1 MTPTK
6 PQDVDLCGDPIATPH
21 AVGTAIQL
29 VKSAAVQR
37 HKPSPAQLWL
47 NKLMGRIGHL
57 TSDLQRLDQLKHTYQ
72 APHHQAMAVLERE
85 VAEQKKAI
93 ALKLHEHLEVSNLT
107 VVQRRDLSDVVAS
120 LLRMTEHMQDP
131 ALLALMGDY
140 IPQHRENEALKKS
153 MLASRTAQLR
163 KMVEELLGPEEAD
176 NIPDD
181 PDELMA
187 ILHSKM
193 AQTRAQE
200 GQEDAFGAHSTS
212 KRKRKRKRPSAPE
225 QQSQQQAQDT
235 RATLR
240 SIFRQLASSLHPD
253 RETNHV
259 ERERK
264 TALMSQVN
272 AAYKRQDVAALLHMQ
287 VHMLTEDATTV
298 ARLGAQQI
306 ESMTRLLKQQVASLS
321 ADVELAEM
329 SASQALGM
337 SLSAQTHDSAIE
349 RGLKQQRSQLQQRI
363 QQLRNDVQA
372 IQEAGNLK
380 AWLKQQRQIQKKLAR
395 QQAVEQALLG
405 RE

>member
-21 AVGTAIQL
+21 EVGTAIQL
-29 VKSAAVQR
+29 VKSAAAQR

-107 VVQRRDLSDVVAS
+107 VVQRRDLSDVVTS

-153 MLASRTAQLR
+153 MLASRAAQLR
-163 KMVEELLGPEEAD
+163 KMVEELLDPEEAD

-200 GQEDAFGAHSTS
+200 GQEDAFGAHST
-212 KRKRKRKRPSAPE
+212 RKRKRPSAPE

-235 RATLR
+235 KATLR

-253 RETNHV
+253 RETNPV

-287 VHMLTEDATTV
+287 VHMLTEDATTE
-298 ARLGAQQI
+298 ARGGAQQI

-337 SLSAQTHDSAIE
+337 SLSAQTHDTAIE

-372 IQEAGNLK
+372 IQEASNLK

>member
-6 PQDVDLCGDPIATPH
+6 PQDVDLWGDPTATPH

-29 VKSAAVQR
+29 VKAVAAQR
-37 HKPSPAQLWL
+37 HKPSPAQLWF
-47 NKLMGRIGHL
+47 NKLMGRIRHL
-57 TSDLQRLDQLKHTYQ
+57 TADLQRLDQLKHTYQ

-107 VVQRRDLSDVVAS
+107 VVQRRDLFDVVAS

-153 MLASRTAQLR
+153 MVALRAAQLR
-163 KMVEELLGPEEAD
+163 KMVEELLDPEEAD

-193 AQTRAQE
+193 AQTRAQDS
-200 GQEDAFGAHSTS
+200 QEAAFGTHSP
-212 KRKRKRKRPSAPE
+212 RKRKRPSARE
-225 QQSQQQAQDT
+225 QQSQQQAQDAE
-235 RATLR
+235 ATLR

-253 RETNHV
+253 RETNPV

-272 AAYKRQDVAALLHMQ
+272 AAYKRQDVATLLHMQ
-287 VHMLTEDATTV
+287 VHMLSEDATTV
-298 ARLGAQQI
+298 ARMGGQQL

-329 SASQALGM
+329 RASQGLGM

-363 QQLRNDVQA
+363 QHLRNDVQA

-395 QQAVEQALLG
+395 QQAVEQAFLG
-405 RE
+405 DE

>member
-29 VKSAAVQR
+29 VKSAAAQR

-200 GQEDAFGAHSTS
+200 GQEDAFGAHST
-212 KRKRKRKRPSAPE
+212 RKRKRPSAPE

-235 RATLR
+235 KATLR

-349 RGLKQQRSQLQQRI
+349 RGLKQQRRQLQQRI

-380 AWLKQQRQIQKKLAR
+380 AWLKQQRQIQKKLVR

-405 RE
+405 GE

>member
-6 PQDVDLCGDPIATPH
+6 PQDVDLWGDPTATPH

-29 VKSAAVQR
+29 VKAVAAQR
-37 HKPSPAQLWL
+37 HKPSPAQLWF
-47 NKLMGRIGHL
+47 NKLMGRIRHL
-57 TSDLQRLDQLKHTYQ
+57 TADLQRLDQLKHTYQ

-107 VVQRRDLSDVVAS
+107 VVQRRDLFDVVAS

-153 MLASRTAQLR
+153 MVALRAAQLR
-163 KMVEELLGPEEAD
+163 KMVEELLDPEEAD

-193 AQTRAQE
+193 AQTRAQDS
-200 GQEDAFGAHSTS
+200 QEAAFGTHSP
-212 KRKRKRKRPSAPE
+212 RKRKRPSARE
-225 QQSQQQAQDT
+225 QQSQQQAQDAK
-235 RATLR
+235 ATLR

-253 RETNHV
+253 RETNPV

-272 AAYKRQDVAALLHMQ
+272 AAYKRQDVATLLHMQ
-287 VHMLTEDATTV
+287 VHMLSEDATTV
-298 ARLGAQQI
+298 ARMGGQQL

-329 SASQALGM
+329 RASQGLGM

-363 QQLRNDVQA
+363 QHLRNDVQA

-395 QQAVEQALLG
+395 QQAVEQAFLG
-405 RE
+405 DE

>member
-6 PQDVDLCGDPIATPH
+6 PQDVDLWGDPTATPH

-29 VKSAAVQR
+29 VKAVAAQR

-93 ALKLHEHLEVSNLT
+93 ALKLHEHLEVSNFT
-107 VVQRRDLSDVVAS
+107 VVQRRDLFDVVAS

-131 ALLALMGDY
+131 ALRALMGDY

-153 MLASRTAQLR
+153 MAASRAAQLR
-163 KMVEELLGPEEAD
+163 KMVEELLDPEEAD

-181 PDELMA
+181 ADELMA

-193 AQTRAQE
+193 AQTRAQDS
-200 GQEDAFGAHSTS
+200 QEDAFGAHSP
-212 KRKRKRKRPSAPE
+212 RKRKRKRPSAPE

-235 RATLR
+235 KATLR

-253 RETNHV
+253 RETNPG

-287 VHMLTEDATTV
+287 VHMLSEDATAV
-298 ARLGAQQI
+298 ARMGAQQI

-329 SASQALGM
+329 RASQALGM

-363 QQLRNDVQA
+363 QHLRNDVQA

>member
-21 AVGTAIQL
+21 AVGTAIRL

-200 GQEDAFGAHSTS
+200 GQEDAFGAHST
-212 KRKRKRKRPSAPE
+212 RKRKRPSAPE

-235 RATLR
+235 KATLR

-380 AWLKQQRQIQKKLAR
+380 AWLKQQRQIQKNWPGNKPLSKHCWG
-395 QQAVEQALLG
+395 VNKV
-405 RE
+405 

>member
-6 PQDVDLCGDPIATPH
+6 PQDVDLWGDPTATPH

-29 VKSAAVQR
+29 VKAVAAQR
-37 HKPSPAQLWL
+37 HKPSPAQLWF
-47 NKLMGRIGHL
+47 NKLMGRIRHL
-57 TSDLQRLDQLKHTYQ
+57 TADLQRLDQLKHTYQ

-107 VVQRRDLSDVVAS
+107 VVQRRDLFDVVAS

-153 MLASRTAQLR
+153 MLALRAAQLR
-163 KMVEELLGPEEAD
+163 KMVEELLDPEEAD
-176 NIPDD
+176 NIPDG

-193 AQTRAQE
+193 AQTRAQDS
-200 GQEDAFGAHSTS
+200 QEAAFGTHSP
-212 KRKRKRKRPSAPE
+212 RKRKRPSARE
-225 QQSQQQAQDT
+225 QQSQQQAQDAK
-235 RATLR
+235 ATLR

-253 RETNHV
+253 RETNPV

-272 AAYKRQDVAALLHMQ
+272 AAYKRQDVATLLHMQ
-287 VHMLTEDATTV
+287 VHMLSEDATTV
-298 ARLGAQQI
+298 ARMGGQQL

-329 SASQALGM
+329 RASQGLGM

-363 QQLRNDVQA
+363 QHLRNDVQA

-395 QQAVEQALLG
+395 QQAVEQAFLG
-405 RE
+405 DE

>member
-6 PQDVDLCGDPIATPH
+6 PQDVDLWGDPTATPH

-29 VKSAAVQR
+29 VKAVAAQR
-37 HKPSPAQLWL
+37 HKPSPAQLWF
-47 NKLMGRIGHL
+47 NKLMGRIGQL
-57 TSDLQRLDQLKHTYQ
+57 TADLQRLDQLKHTYQ

-107 VVQRRDLSDVVAS
+107 VVQRRDLFDVVAS

-153 MLASRTAQLR
+153 MLASRAAQLR
-163 KMVEELLGPEEAD
+163 KMVEELLDPEEAD
-176 NIPDD
+176 NIPDG

-193 AQTRAQE
+193 AQTRAQDS
-200 GQEDAFGAHSTS
+200 QEAAFGTHSP
-212 KRKRKRKRPSAPE
+212 RKRKRPSARE
-225 QQSQQQAQDT
+225 QQSQQQAQDAK
-235 RATLR
+235 ATLR

-253 RETNHV
+253 RETNPV

-272 AAYKRQDVAALLHMQ
+272 AAYKRQDVATLLHMQ
-287 VHMLTEDATTV
+287 VHMLSEDATTV
-298 ARLGAQQI
+298 ARMGGQQL

-329 SASQALGM
+329 RASQALGM

-363 QQLRNDVQA
+363 QHLRNDVQA

-395 QQAVEQALLG
+395 QQAVEQAFLG
-405 RE
+405 DE

>member
-6 PQDVDLCGDPIATPH
+6 PQDVDLWGDPTATPH

-29 VKSAAVQR
+29 VKAVAAQR
-37 HKPSPAQLWL
+37 HKPSPAQLWF
-47 NKLMGRIGHL
+47 NKLMGRIRHL
-57 TSDLQRLDQLKHTYQ
+57 TADLQRLDQLKHTYQ

-107 VVQRRDLSDVVAS
+107 VVQRRDLFDVVAS

-153 MLASRTAQLR
+153 MLASRAAQLR
-163 KMVEELLGPEEAD
+163 KMVEELLDPEEAD

-193 AQTRAQE
+193 AQTRAQDS
-200 GQEDAFGAHSTS
+200 QEAAFGTHSP
-212 KRKRKRKRPSAPE
+212 RKRKRPSARE
-225 QQSQQQAQDT
+225 QQSQQQAQDAK
-235 RATLR
+235 ATLR

-253 RETNHV
+253 RETNPV

-272 AAYKRQDVAALLHMQ
+272 AAYKRQDVATLLHMQ
-287 VHMLTEDATTV
+287 VHMLSEDATTV
-298 ARLGAQQI
+298 ARMGGQQL

-329 SASQALGM
+329 RASQGLGM

-363 QQLRNDVQA
+363 QHLRNDVQA

-395 QQAVEQALLG
+395 QQAVEQAFLG
-405 RE
+405 DE

>member
-29 VKSAAVQR
+29 VKSAAAQR

-107 VVQRRDLSDVVAS
+107 VVQRRDLSDVVTS

-153 MLASRTAQLR
+153 MLASRAAQLR
-163 KMVEELLGPEEAD
+163 KMVEELLDPEEAD

-200 GQEDAFGAHSTS
+200 GQEDAFGAHST
-212 KRKRKRKRPSAPE
+212 RKRKRPSAPE

-235 RATLR
+235 KATLR

-253 RETNHV
+253 RETNPV

-287 VHMLTEDATTV
+287 VHMLTEDATTE
-298 ARLGAQQI
+298 ARGGAQQI

-337 SLSAQTHDSAIE
+337 SLSAQTHDTAIE
-349 RGLKQQRSQLQQRI
+349 RGLKQQRSQFQQRI

-372 IQEAGNLK
+372 IQEASNLK

-405 RE
+405 CE

>member
-21 AVGTAIQL
+21 EVGTAIQL
-29 VKSAAVQR
+29 VKSAAAQR

-107 VVQRRDLSDVVAS
+107 VVQRRDLSDVVTS

-153 MLASRTAQLR
+153 MLASRAAQLR
-163 KMVEELLGPEEAD
+163 KMVEELLDPEEAD

-200 GQEDAFGAHSTS
+200 GQEDAFGAHST
-212 KRKRKRKRPSAPE
+212 RKRKRPSAPE

-235 RATLR
+235 KATLR

-253 RETNHV
+253 RETNPV

-272 AAYKRQDVAALLHMQ
+272 AAYKRQDVATLLHMQ
-287 VHMLTEDATTV
+287 VHMLSEDATTV
-298 ARLGAQQI
+298 ARMGGQQL

-372 IQEAGNLK
+372 IQEASNLK

>member
-163 KMVEELLGPEEAD
+163 KMVEELLDPEEAD

-200 GQEDAFGAHSTS
+200 GQEDAFGAHST
-212 KRKRKRKRPSAPE
+212 RKRKRPSAPE

-235 RATLR
+235 KATLR

>member
-29 VKSAAVQR
+29 VKSAAAQR

-107 VVQRRDLSDVVAS
+107 VVQRRDLSDVLAS

-200 GQEDAFGAHSTS
+200 GQEDAFGAHST
-212 KRKRKRKRPSAPE
+212 RKRKRPSAPE

-235 RATLR
+235 KATLR

-264 TALMSQVN
+264 TGLMSQVN

-380 AWLKQQRQIQKKLAR
+380 AWLKQQRQIQKKLVR

-405 RE
+405 GE

>member
-29 VKSAAVQR
+29 VKSAAAQR

-107 VVQRRDLSDVVAS
+107 VVQRRDLSDVVTS

-153 MLASRTAQLR
+153 MLASRAAQLR
-163 KMVEELLGPEEAD
+163 KMVEELLDPEEAD

-200 GQEDAFGAHSTS
+200 GQEDAFGAHST
-212 KRKRKRKRPSAPE
+212 RKRKRPSAPE

-235 RATLR
+235 KATLR

-253 RETNHV
+253 RETNPV

-272 AAYKRQDVAALLHMQ
+272 AAYKRQDVAALLRMQ
-287 VHMLTEDATTV
+287 VHTLTEDATTE
-298 ARLGAQQI
+298 ARGGAQQI

-337 SLSAQTHDSAIE
+337 SLSAQTHDTAIE
-349 RGLKQQRSQLQQRI
+349 RGLKQQRSQFQQRI

-372 IQEAGNLK
+372 IQEASNLK

-405 RE
+405 CE

>member
-29 VKSAAVQR
+29 VKSAAAQR

-93 ALKLHEHLEVSNLT
+93 ALRLHEHLEVSNLT
-107 VVQRRDLSDVVAS
+107 VVQRRDLSDVVTS

-153 MLASRTAQLR
+153 MLASRAAQLR
-163 KMVEELLGPEEAD
+163 KMVEELLDPEEAD

-200 GQEDAFGAHSTS
+200 GQEDAFGAHST
-212 KRKRKRKRPSAPE
+212 RKRKRPSAPE

-235 RATLR
+235 KATLR

-253 RETNHV
+253 RETNPV

-287 VHMLTEDATTV
+287 VHMLTEDATTE
-298 ARLGAQQI
+298 ARGGAQQI

-337 SLSAQTHDSAIE
+337 SLSAQTHDTAIE

-372 IQEAGNLK
+372 IQEASNLK

>member
-200 GQEDAFGAHSTS
+200 GQEDAFGAHST
-212 KRKRKRKRPSAPE
+212 RKRKRPSAPE

-235 RATLR
+235 KATLR

-272 AAYKRQDVAALLHMQ
+272 AACKRQDVAALLHMQ

>member
-107 VVQRRDLSDVVAS
+107 VVQRRDLSDVVTS

-153 MLASRTAQLR
+153 MLASRAAQLR
-163 KMVEELLGPEEAD
+163 KMVEELLDPEEAD

-200 GQEDAFGAHSTS
+200 GQEDAFGAHST
-212 KRKRKRKRPSAPE
+212 RKRKRPSAPE

-235 RATLR
+235 KATLR

-349 RGLKQQRSQLQQRI
+349 RGLKQQRRQLQQRI

-380 AWLKQQRQIQKKLAR
+380 AWLKQQRQIQKKLVR

-405 RE
+405 GE

>member
-29 VKSAAVQR
+29 VKSASAQR

-93 ALKLHEHLEVSNLT
+93 ALRLHEHLEVSNLT
-107 VVQRRDLSDVVAS
+107 VVQRRDLSDVVTS

-153 MLASRTAQLR
+153 MLASRAAQLR
-163 KMVEELLGPEEAD
+163 KMVEELLDPEEAD

-200 GQEDAFGAHSTS
+200 GQEDAFGAHST
-212 KRKRKRKRPSAPE
+212 RKRKRPSAPE

-235 RATLR
+235 KATLR

-253 RETNHV
+253 RETNPV

-287 VHMLTEDATTV
+287 VHMLTEDATTE
-298 ARLGAQQI
+298 ARGGAQQI

-349 RGLKQQRSQLQQRI
+349 RGLKQQRSQLQLRI

-372 IQEAGNLK
+372 IQEASNLK

>member
-6 PQDVDLCGDPIATPH
+6 PQDVDLWGDPTATPH

-29 VKSAAVQR
+29 VKAVAAQR
-37 HKPSPAQLWL
+37 HKPSPAQLWF
-47 NKLMGRIGHL
+47 NKLMGRIRHL
-57 TSDLQRLDQLKHTYQ
+57 TADLQRLDQLKHTYQ

-107 VVQRRDLSDVVAS
+107 VVQRRDLFDVVAS

-163 KMVEELLGPEEAD
+163 KMVEELLDPEEAD

-193 AQTRAQE
+193 AQTRAQDS
-200 GQEDAFGAHSTS
+200 QEAAFGTHSP
-212 KRKRKRKRPSAPE
+212 RKRKRPSARE
-225 QQSQQQAQDT
+225 QQSQQQAQDAK
-235 RATLR
+235 ATLR

-253 RETNHV
+253 RETNPV

-272 AAYKRQDVAALLHMQ
+272 AAYKRQDVATLLHMQ
-287 VHMLTEDATTV
+287 VHMLSEDATTV
-298 ARLGAQQI
+298 ARMGGQQL

-329 SASQALGM
+329 RASQGLGM

-363 QQLRNDVQA
+363 QHLRNDVQA

-395 QQAVEQALLG
+395 QQAVEQAFLG
-405 RE
+405 DE

>member
-29 VKSAAVQR
+29 VKSAAAQR

-107 VVQRRDLSDVVAS
+107 VVQRRDLSDVVTS

-153 MLASRTAQLR
+153 MLASRAAQLR
-163 KMVEELLGPEEAD
+163 KMVEELLDPEEAD

-200 GQEDAFGAHSTS
+200 GQEDAFGAHST
-212 KRKRKRKRPSAPE
+212 RKRKRPSAPE

-235 RATLR
+235 KATLR

-253 RETNHV
+253 RETNPV

-287 VHMLTEDATTV
+287 VHMLTEDATTE
-298 ARLGAQQI
+298 ARGGAQQI

-337 SLSAQTHDSAIE
+337 SLSAQTHDTAIE

-372 IQEAGNLK
+372 IQEASNLK

>member
-21 AVGTAIQL
+21 EVGTAIQL
-29 VKSAAVQR
+29 VKSAAAQR

-107 VVQRRDLSDVVAS
+107 VVQRRDLSDVVTS

-153 MLASRTAQLR
+153 MLASRAAQLR
-163 KMVEELLGPEEAD
+163 KMVEELLDPEEAD

-200 GQEDAFGAHSTS
+200 GQEDAFGAHST
-212 KRKRKRKRPSAPE
+212 RKRKRPSAPE

-235 RATLR
+235 KATLR

-253 RETNHV
+253 RETNPV

-287 VHMLTEDATTV
+287 VHMLTEDATTE
-298 ARLGAQQI
+298 ARGGAQQI

-337 SLSAQTHDSAIE
+337 SLSAQTHDTAIE
-349 RGLKQQRSQLQQRI
+349 RGLKQQRSQFQQRI

-372 IQEAGNLK
+372 IQEASNLK

>member
-29 VKSAAVQR
+29 VKSAAAQR

-200 GQEDAFGAHSTS
+200 GQEDAFGAHST
-212 KRKRKRKRPSAPE
+212 RKRKRPSAPE

-235 RATLR
+235 KATLR

-380 AWLKQQRQIQKKLAR
+380 AWLKQQRQIQKKLVR

-405 RE
+405 GE

>member
-200 GQEDAFGAHSTS
+200 GQEDAFGAHST
-212 KRKRKRKRPSAPE
+212 RKRKRPSAPE

-235 RATLR
+235 KATLR

-363 QQLRNDVQA
+363 QQLQNDVQA

>member
-200 GQEDAFGAHSTS
+200 GQEDAFGAHST
-212 KRKRKRKRPSAPE
+212 RKRKRPSAPE

-235 RATLR
+235 KATLR